1 MLHYGTTGRY
11 TMVHYAQLDNAL
23 WCTTAQLEDVLSPVF
38 HCAVQSDDMCFC
50 LLWVLLGLSR
60 QIKDKIIVSLEKKV
74 FQLHHVIFEM
84 ISMEWQNW
92 SYLSVYYI
100 CACYIVFWASYRSS
114 LNITWKTYVM
124 NSLLMQNYDILIRLN
139 LRTVFKKLDG
149 GVLIWFEKSAIWM
162 QSGWEELCVK
172 TRLALLTT
180 DLKVATDKWISCKY
194 WQPINTYF
202 ANTGNLKIP
211 ILQTLATYNI
221 NTCSQIHRVPGTK
234 MTLSCQWS
242 MKRTRLKMGGTEDGG
257 GSE

>member
-38 HCAVQSDDMCFC
+38 HCAVQSDNMCFC

-124 NSLLMQNYDILIRLN
+124 NSLLMQNYDILIRLD

-149 GVLIWFEKSAIWM
+149 GVLIWFEKICDLNAKWVRGAM
-162 QSGWEELCVK
+162 CEDKACTPHNWLESGNW
-172 TRLALLTT
+172 
-180 DLKVATDKWISCKY
+180 
-194 WQPINTYF
+194 
-202 ANTGNLKIP
+202 
-211 ILQTLATYNI
+211 
-221 NTCSQIHRVPGTK
+221 
-234 MTLSCQWS
+234 
-242 MKRTRLKMGGTEDGG
+242 
-257 GSE
+257 